1 VAVCYSRG
9 VKRSSK
15 LCKGVERLGV
25 VIGLG
30 RLDDVTGV
38 RRDGEGSDE
47 AEKRW
52 GARALSLGFG
62 LGGVRPGLAV
72 MGRGP

>member
-1 VAVCYSRG
+1 MAVCYSRG

-15 LCKGVERLGV
+15 LCKGVERLDV
-25 VIGLG
+25 VTGLG

-38 RRDGEGSDE
+38 GRDGEGSDE

-52 GARALSLGFG
+52 GARALVPWLWFG
-62 LGGVRPGLAV
+62 RSKA
-72 MGRGP
+72 